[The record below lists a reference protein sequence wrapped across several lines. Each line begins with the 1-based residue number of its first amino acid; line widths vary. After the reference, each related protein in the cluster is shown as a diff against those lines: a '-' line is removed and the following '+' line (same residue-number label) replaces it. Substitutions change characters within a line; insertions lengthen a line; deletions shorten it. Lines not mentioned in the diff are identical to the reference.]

1 MTLAL
6 YENKSDEIVLDKNI
20 TTLATYNGYMKNES
34 SVLNPI
40 VRIEGAFNIGNLV
53 NANYMYLPDYR
64 RYYYITDI
72 TQIRAN
78 LVEIRGRV
86 DVLMSFKDEIKGC
99 TGIVKKQAN
108 SNSYNMFLD
117 DGSLKVYQD
126 KLIICKEFP
135 NGFPKENDHFI
146 LVTAGG

>member
-1 MTLAL
+1 MTIGL
-6 YENKSDEIVLDKNI
+6 YYNKSDERKLNKDLETI
-20 TTLATYNGYMKNES
+20 ATYEGYLKNECS
-34 SVLNPI
+34 IQNPT
-40 VRIEGAFNIGNLV
+40 VFIEGAFNIGNNI

-72 TQIRAN
+72 TQVRAN
-78 LVEIRGRV
+78 LVKISGRV
-86 DVLMSFKDEIKGC
+86 DVLMSFKDEIQNSIG
-99 TGIVKKQAN
+99 VVRKQEHN
-108 SNSYNMFLD
+108 FNLFLD

>member
-1 MTLAL
+1 MTIGL
-6 YENKSDEIVLDKNI
+6 YYNKSDERKLNKDLETI
-20 TTLATYNGYMKNES
+20 ATYEGYLKNECS
-34 SVLNPI
+34 IQNPT
-40 VRIEGAFNIGNLV
+40 VFIEGAFNIGNNI
-53 NANYMYLPDYR
+53 NANYMFLPDYR

-72 TQIRAN
+72 TQVRAN
-78 LVEIRGRV
+78 LVKITGRV
-86 DVLMSFKDEIKGC
+86 DVLMSFKDEIQNSM
-99 TGIVKKQAN
+99 GIVRKQAHN
-108 SNSYNMFLD
+108 YNLFLD

>member
-1 MTLAL
+1 MTIGL
-6 YENKSDEIVLDKNI
+6 YYNKSDERKLNKDLDTI
-20 TTLATYNGYMKNES
+20 ATYNGYLKNECS
-34 SVLNPI
+34 IQNPT
-40 VRIEGAFNIGNLV
+40 VYIEGVFNIGNNI
-53 NANYMYLPDYR
+53 NANYMFLPDYR

-72 TQIRAN
+72 TQVRAN
-78 LVEIRGRV
+78 LVKISGRV
-86 DVLMSFKDEIKGC
+86 DVLMSFKDEIQNSI
-99 TGIVKKQAN
+99 GIVRRQEHN
-108 SNSYNMFLD
+108 YSLFLD

>member
-1 MTLAL
+1 MWTPQ
-6 YENKSDEIVLDKNI
+6 
-20 TTLATYNGYMKNES
+20 
-34 SVLNPI
+34 NPT
-40 VRIEGAFNIGNLV
+40 VFIEGAFNIGNNI
-53 NANYMYLPDYR
+53 NANYMFLPDYR

-72 TQIRAN
+72 TQVRAN
-78 LVEIRGRV
+78 LVKISGRV
-86 DVLMSFKDEIKGC
+86 DVLMSFKDEIQNSI
-99 TGIVKKQAN
+99 GIVRKQERN
-108 SNSYNMFLD
+108 YNLFLD

>member
-1 MTLAL
+1 MTIGL
-6 YENKSDEIVLDKNI
+6 YYNKSDERKLNKDLDTI
-20 TTLATYNGYMKNES
+20 ATYEGYLKNECS
-34 SVLNPI
+34 IQNPT
-40 VRIEGAFNIGNLV
+40 VFIEGAFNIGNNI
-53 NANYMYLPDYR
+53 NANYMFLPDYR

-72 TQIRAN
+72 TQVRAN
-78 LVEIRGRV
+78 LVKISGRV
-86 DVLMSFKDEIKGC
+86 DVLMSFKDEIQNSI
-99 TGIVKKQAN
+99 GIVRRQEHN
-108 SNSYNMFLD
+108 YSLFLD

>member
-1 MTLAL
+1 MTIGL
-6 YENKSDEIVLDKNI
+6 YYNKSDERKLNKDLETI
-20 TTLATYNGYMKNES
+20 ATYEGYLKNECS
-34 SVLNPI
+34 IQNPT
-40 VRIEGAFNIGNLV
+40 VFIEGAFNIGNNI
-53 NANYMYLPDYR
+53 NANYMFLPDYR

-72 TQIRAN
+72 TQVRAN
-78 LVEIRGRV
+78 LVKITGRV
-86 DVLMSFKDEIKGC
+86 DVLMSFKDEIQNSV
-99 TGIVKKQAN
+99 GIVRKQEHN
-108 SNSYNMFLD
+108 YSLFLD

>member
-6 YENKSDEIVLDKNI
+6 YENKSDEIVLNKNI

-34 SVLNPI
+34 SILNPV

-78 LVEIRGRV
+78 LVEITGRV
-86 DVLMSFKDEIKGC
+86 DVLMSFKDEIRLC
-99 TGIVKKQAN
+99 SGIVRKNAKE
-108 SNSYNMFLD
+108 YNLYLD
-117 DGSLKVYQD
+117 DGTLKVYQN
-126 KLIICKEFP
+126 KLIITKEFP
-135 NGFPKENDHFI
+135 SGFPIENDRYI

>member
-1 MTLAL
+1 MTIGL
-6 YENKSDEIVLDKNI
+6 YYNKSDERKLNKDLDTI
-20 TTLATYNGYMKNES
+20 ATYNGYLKNECS
-34 SVLNPI
+34 IQNPT
-40 VRIEGAFNIGNLV
+40 VFIEGAFNIGNNI
-53 NANYMYLPDYR
+53 NANYMFLPDYR

-72 TQIRAN
+72 TQVRAN
-78 LVEIRGRV
+78 LVKISGRV
-86 DVLMSFKDEIKGC
+86 DVLMSFKDEIQNSI
-99 TGIVKKQAN
+99 GIVRRQEHN
-108 SNSYNMFLD
+108 YSLFLD

>member
-1 MTLAL
+1 MTIGL
-6 YENKSDEIVLDKNI
+6 YYNKSDERKLNKDLDTI
-20 TTLATYNGYMKNES
+20 ATYNGYLKNECS
-34 SVLNPI
+34 IQSPTVF
-40 VRIEGAFNIGNLV
+40 IEGAFNIGNNI
-53 NANYMYLPDYR
+53 NANYMFLPDYR

-72 TQIRAN
+72 TQVRAN
-78 LVEIRGRV
+78 LVKISGRV
-86 DVLMSFKDEIKGC
+86 DVLMSFKNEIQNSI
-99 TGIVKKQAN
+99 GIVRKQEHN
-108 SNSYNMFLD
+108 YNLFLD

>member
-1 MTLAL
+1 MTIGL
-6 YENKSDEIVLDKNI
+6 YYNKSDERKLNKDLDTI
-20 TTLATYNGYMKNES
+20 ATYNGYLKNECS
-34 SVLNPI
+34 IQNPT
-40 VRIEGAFNIGNLV
+40 VFIEGAFNIGNNI
-53 NANYMYLPDYR
+53 NANYMFLPDYR

-72 TQIRAN
+72 TQVRAN
-78 LVEIRGRV
+78 LVKISGRV
-86 DVLMSFKDEIKGC
+86 DVLMSFKDEIQNSI
-99 TGIVKKQAN
+99 GIVRKQEHN
-108 SNSYNMFLD
+108 YSLFLD

>member
-1 MTLAL
+1 MTIGL
-6 YENKSDEIVLDKNI
+6 YYNKSDERKLNKDLETV
-20 TTLATYNGYMKNES
+20 ATYNGYLKNECS
-34 SVLNPI
+34 IQNPT
-40 VRIEGAFNIGNLV
+40 VFIEGAFNIGNNI
-53 NANYMYLPDYR
+53 NANYMFLPDYR

-72 TQIRAN
+72 TQVRAN
-78 LVEIRGRV
+78 LVKISGRV
-86 DVLMSFKDEIKGC
+86 DVLMSFKDEIQNSI
-99 TGIVKKQAN
+99 GIVRKQERN
-108 SNSYNMFLD
+108 YNLFLD